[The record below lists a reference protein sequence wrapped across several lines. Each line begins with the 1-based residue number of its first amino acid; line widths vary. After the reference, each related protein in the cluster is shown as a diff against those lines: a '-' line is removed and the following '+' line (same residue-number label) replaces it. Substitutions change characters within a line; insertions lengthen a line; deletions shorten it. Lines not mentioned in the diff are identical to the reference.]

1 MIQYYFDR
9 NNLEKSVMAVDLADS
24 SDIENLVVD
33 IYDMITAVIDCV
45 ATKYIEEKW
54 QRRFAEELK
63 ELLADMLYENDIK
76 N

>member
-9 NNLEKSVMAVDLADS
+9 NNLEKSVVEVDLMDS

-45 ATKYIEEKW
+45 VTKYIEEKW
-54 QRRFAEELK
+54 QRKFAEELK
-63 ELLADMLYENDIK
+63 ELLADMLYENDM
-76 N
+76 